1 MIRKLTKKTQ
11 TATFFHYHAQCL
23 LGASEAVTRI
33 RPVMH
38 GRAARGS
45 HVNNW
50 GINGILVQ
58 EIHFRNYFN
67 VTFPL
72 NKAPRCF
79 LCRMMSFNQN
89 ISYQFLS
96 LPQTLPISFV
106 LTGPHQS
113 PESHITTNYINYS
126 EAELALKQRPSSL
139 VPNIFMATRSRLQ
152 CSWICSIFKK
162 LVFAHF
168 MRDSLL
174 FPINYQF
181 PSELQLVIHP
191 PSLLSP
197 LSSKTK
203 INQKLPAD
211 NYRGAWSTR
220 IIFSLFQ
227 NLNGLQLSIYGSGL
241 NC

>member
-72 NKAPRCF
+72 NKAPRCV
-79 LCRMMSFNQN
+79 LCRMMMSFNQN

-106 LTGPHQS
+106 ITGPHQS

-168 MRDSLL
+168 TEGLA
-174 FPINYQF
+174 
-181 PSELQLVIHP
+181 
-191 PSLLSP
+191 P
-197 LSSKTK
+197 LSSQTK

-227 NLNGLQLSIYGSGL
+227 NLN
-241 NC
+241 

>member
-1 MIRKLTKKTQ
+1 MGAHNIDVYGDKKMNGKTQ

-72 NKAPRCF
+72 NKTPRCV
-79 LCRMMSFNQN
+79 LCRVMMSFNQN

-96 LPQTLPISFV
+96 LPQLSLSV
-106 LTGPHQS
+106 LS
-113 PESHITTNYINYS
+113 S
-126 EAELALKQRPSSL
+126 LALTSRQSHQTVSTIQRRSL
-139 VPNIFMATRSRLQ
+139 R
-152 CSWICSIFKK
+152 
-162 LVFAHF
+162 
-168 MRDSLL
+168 
-174 FPINYQF
+174 
-181 PSELQLVIHP
+181 
-191 PSLLSP
+191 
-197 LSSKTK
+197 
-203 INQKLPAD
+203 
-211 NYRGAWSTR
+211 
-220 IIFSLFQ
+220 
-227 NLNGLQLSIYGSGL
+227 
-241 NC
+241 